1 MEKTL
6 LNLKQRI
13 ILIVLAATVPLAVM
27 TVCVVHFSTHH
38 PATPTTDAPAVFD
51 YHAEWVGDS
60 LIGLMLLL
68 GAVVVWFNLRTIEGS
83 FSGLISELTENS
95 NNFVTAAGQISE
107 SSRSLA
113 EGSSEQAASIEQ
125 TSASLEELAAMT
137 RRNSEHTEKAN
148 QLSKE
153 TCAAAN
159 LGATDMRAMSSAMN
173 AIKTSG
179 DEIAKIIKTI
189 DEIAFQTNIL
199 ALNAAVEA
207 ARAGEAGMGFA
218 VVADE
223 VRTLAQ
229 RSAGAARETAQK
241 IESAIDSTKKGVLLS
256 GKVAAALDGIL
267 AKARQLDELA
277 TEIAG
282 ASREQAQGISQ
293 ISTAAGQMD
302 KVTQGNAAT
311 AEECSAAAMELNSHA
326 QAMKRAV
333 GGLIGVVHGRANPAV
348 VVRGILKFRSKTA
361 SRTSETIHEAAL
373 FVDRSEKTKALHGR
387 ADLTAN

>member
-1 MEKTL
+1 MEKTI

-13 ILIVLAATVPLAVM
+13 ILNVLAATVPLAVM
-27 TVCVVHFSTHH
+27 ALCVVHFSTHH
-38 PATPTTDAPAVFD
+38 PATPAAPNAPAGFD
-51 YHAEWVGDS
+51 YHVEWVGDS

-68 GAVVVWFNLRTIEGS
+68 GAVVVWFNLRMVDGS
-83 FSGLISELTENS
+83 FSRLISELNDNS
-95 NNFVTAAGQISE
+95 DNFVTAAGQISE
-107 SSRSLA
+107 SSRGLA

-137 RRNSEHTEKAN
+137 RRNSEHTQKAN

-153 TCAAAN
+153 TCAAAD
-159 LGATDMRAMSSAMN
+159 LGASDMRAMSSAMN
-173 AIKTSG
+173 AIKTSS

-229 RSAGAARETAQK
+229 RSAAAARETAQK
-241 IESAIDSTKKGVLLS
+241 IESAISSTEKGVALS
-256 GKVAAALDGIL
+256 AKVSAALDGIL

-277 TEIAG
+277 TEVAG

-311 AEECSAAAMELNSHA
+311 AEECSATAMELNSHA
-326 QAMKRAV
+326 RAMKRAV
-333 GGLIGVVHGRANPAV
+333 GDLIGVVHGHANPAAIAP
-348 VVRGILKFRSKTA
+348 GIGRNSRVHSPAAKAKVSATGARHPEIPLENGFRD
-361 SRTSETIHEAAL
+361 
-373 FVDRSEKTKALHGR
+373 F
-387 ADLTAN
+387 

>member
-1 MEKTL
+1 MEKKI
-6 LNLKQRI
+6 LNLRQRI
-13 ILIVLAATVPLAVM
+13 ILIVFAATVPLAVM
-27 TVCVVHFSTHH
+27 TVCVLHFSTQH
-38 PATPTTDAPAVFD
+38 PATPAANAPAAFD
-51 YHAEWVGDS
+51 FHVEWIGDL

-68 GAVVVWFNLRTIEGS
+68 GAVVVWFNLRAVEGS
-83 FSGLISELTENS
+83 FAGLISELAENS

-107 SSRSLA
+107 SSRGLA

-148 QLSKE
+148 QLSRE
-153 TCAAAN
+153 TCAAAD
-159 LGATDMRAMSSAMN
+159 LGATDMRAMSAAMN

-218 VVADE
+218 VVAGE

-241 IESAIDSTKKGVLLS
+241 IESAIGNTEKGVTLS
-256 GKVAAALDGIL
+256 AKVSAALDGIL

-277 TEIAG
+277 TEVAG
-282 ASREQAQGISQ
+282 ATREQAQGISQ

-302 KVTQGNAAT
+302 RVTQGNAAT

-333 GGLIGVVHGRANPAV
+333 GDLIVVVHGRENPTMV
-348 VVRGILKFRSKTA
+348 GPGSIRNV
-361 SRTSETIHEAAL
+361 SRAHSPAA
-373 FVDRSEKTKALHGR
+373 
-387 ADLTAN
+387 